1 MNILLGLDWES
12 IIVCSI
18 IFIGAYIGFKVEN
31 KVFGNKK

>member
-1 MNILLGLDWES
+1 MEILKSLDWES